1 METFFVAKV
10 STNYFF
16 VNGKL
21 LGMNCT
27 ITFDP

>member
-10 STNYFF
+10 SVYYFF
-16 VNGKL
+16 VNGKF

-27 ITFDP
+27 ITFGP